1 MMAFWS
7 LKLGCCLVNRILI
20 ILISFQNDN
29 EDLDV
34 KRIKAE
40 PDPIGSGE
48 LIHLYL
54 LLMKLFFSSFNF
66 QRKIFESMQIVMTAS
81 INFYYSLKRI
91 RF

>member
-1 MMAFWS
+1 MMALFWS
-7 LKLGCCLVNRILI
+7 SKLGCLVYRILI

-66 QRKIFESMQIVMTAS
+66 QRKFFESMQIVLTAS

-91 RF
+91 R